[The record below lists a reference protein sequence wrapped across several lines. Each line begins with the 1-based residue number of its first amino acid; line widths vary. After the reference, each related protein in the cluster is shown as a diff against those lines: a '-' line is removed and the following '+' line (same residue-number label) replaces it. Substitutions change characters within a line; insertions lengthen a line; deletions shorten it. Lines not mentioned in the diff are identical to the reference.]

1 MTQLVNGAAL
11 TLPPVLPPGLPPAL
25 PQESLQRQLERA
37 VQSPPV
43 DRLVRRSLLT
53 LAITLLPIAGWA
65 TMTVAERAVLSQGQ
79 LVPEGRR
86 KTVNLLEPGILR
98 RLMVQEGSVVQ
109 AGQPLLQLD
118 VTQAES
124 QAGQAKAA
132 YWSGRARV
140 ARLRAEQAEQRQLAF
155 PLDLEAAAAADRAIP
170 VFLRAEQA
178 LFAARWAAFDGQ
190 VGVQERAITQLQEQV
205 AGAQAQRDGAGR
217 QLMAVREQISGYSR
231 LLTQGYASRFTVL
244 NLQQQEAGFV
254 ATIGQANAQ
263 EAQLREGIIQAQRQL
278 EGLRLARLSD
288 IANDLQTTEAT
299 TAAALQQ
306 LRAAEDVLARREVL
320 SPEAGK
326 VTNIQAFTPGA
337 TIQTGQPILDLV
349 PLSDRLVVEGRVQP
363 TDIEQVSV
371 GQRANIRLTSY
382 RARNVP
388 MLEGQVIVVGA
399 DVQVPPNGGDP
410 FYLVRAE
417 FSPGKL
423 DEVPDLAPVAGM
435 PAELY
440 ILGERRTPLAYLWG
454 PLSAAARRALRD

>member
-1 MTQLVNGAAL
+1 MQQLVKHGEAAA
-11 TLPPVLPPGLPPAL
+11 LPPAL
-25 PQESLQRQLERA
+25 PQESLQKQLERA

-65 TMTVAERAVLSQGQ
+65 TMTVAERAVLAGGQ

-98 RLMVQEGSVVQ
+98 RLLVQEGTVVQ

-118 VTQAES
+118 VTQAEAI
-124 QAGQAKAA
+124 AGQARAA
-132 YWSGRARV
+132 YWSGRARI
-140 ARLRAEQAEQRQLAF
+140 ARLRTEQAEQRQLAF
-155 PLDLEAAAAADRAIP
+155 PVDLETEAAANSAIQ

-178 LFAARWAAFDGQ
+178 LFAARWANFDGQ
-190 VGVQERAITQLQEQV
+190 MGVQERAITQLQEQV

-217 QLMAVREQISGYSR
+217 QLLAVREQIAGYNR

-278 EGLRLARLSD
+278 EGLRLTRLSD

-299 TAAALQQ
+299 TASALQQ
-306 LRAAEDVLARREVL
+306 LRAAQDVLNRREVL

-349 PLSDRLVVEGRVQP
+349 PLNDRLVVEGRVLP
-363 TDIEQVSV
+363 TDIEQVSI
-371 GQRANIRLTSY
+371 GQRANIRLSSY

-399 DVQVPPNGGDP
+399 DVQVPPNNGGEP
-410 FYLVRAE
+410 YFLVRVE
-417 FSPGKL
+417 FDPGQL
-423 DEVPDLAPVAGM
+423 DSVPDLAPVAGM

-440 ILGERRTPLAYLWG
+440 ILGERRTPFAYLWT